1 MTIDK
6 TEIGKRIR
14 EVRRSLKMTQRKF
27 GELLG
32 VVPSAVSAYESGSKF
47 PPPESLARIVE
58 LGGVSFD
65 WLLAGGTLPGVTES
79 PPLERPAGQTIEHH
93 LEPTGGEARVAE
105 MLAGFTAGEPIHL
118 SAQERRLLLQF
129 RLLPAERQEKLIE
142 DIELINVGLQRRTSG
157 WGGTENKG

>member
-1 MTIDK
+1 MNIDK
-6 TEIGKRIR
+6 VEIGKRIR
-14 EVRRSLKMTQRKF
+14 EVRRRLKMTQRKF

-47 PPPESLARIVE
+47 PPPASLGRIVE

-65 WLLAGGTLPGVTES
+65 WLLSGGTPPEFTES
-79 PPLERPAGQTIEHH
+79 PPRGRPAGQTIEHQF
-93 LEPTGGEARVAE
+93 ETAGGEARVAE
-105 MLAGFTAGEPIHL
+105 RLVGFTAGEPIHL
-118 SAQERRLLLQF
+118 STHERRLLLQF

-157 WGGTENKG
+157 WGGTEKKG

>member
-6 TEIGKRIR
+6 VEIGKRFREIR
-14 EVRRSLKMTQRKF
+14 RRLKMTQRKF

-65 WLLAGGTLPGVTES
+65 WLLSGGPPPDATGNTALGQTVVQMNELPDIAGG
-79 PPLERPAGQTIEHH
+79 A
-93 LEPTGGEARVAE
+93 ARVAE
-105 MLAGFTAGEPIHL
+105 MPAVFTAGQPIQL

-129 RLLPAERQEKLIE
+129 RLLPAERREKLIE
-142 DIELINVGLQRRTSG
+142 DIELINVGLQRRTGG
-157 WGGTENKG
+157 WGGTEKED

>member
-1 MTIDK
+1 
-6 TEIGKRIR
+6 
-14 EVRRSLKMTQRKF
+14 MTQRTF

-32 VVPSAVSAYESGSKF
+32 VGPSAVSAYEAGSKF

-58 LGGVSFD
+58 LGGVTFD
-65 WLLAGGTLPGVTES
+65 WLLAGGAPPGGSERT
-79 PPLERPAGQTIEHH
+79 PLERAAGQITEH
-93 LEPTGGEARVAE
+93 LRKPTGGEARVAE

-118 SAQERRLLLQF
+118 SSQERRLLLQF

-157 WGGTENKG
+157 WRGTDKEGQGEV

>member
-14 EVRRSLKMTQRKF
+14 EVRRCLKMTQRKF
-27 GELLG
+27 GEILG
-32 VVPSAVSAYESGSKF
+32 VVPSAVSAYEAGSKF

-65 WLLAGGTLPGVTES
+65 WLLAGG
-79 PPLERPAGQTIEHH
+79 PPPDATGKTTFGQTVVQTNELPEIA
-93 LEPTGGEARVAE
+93 GGAARVAE
-105 MLAGFTAGEPIHL
+105 TPAGFTAGQPIQL

-142 DIELINVGLQRRTSG
+142 DIELINVGLQRRTGG
-157 WGGTENKG
+157 WGGTEKED

>member
-6 TEIGKRIR
+6 VEIGKRFR
-14 EVRRSLKMTQRKF
+14 EVRRRLQMTQRTF

-32 VVPSAVSAYESGSKF
+32 VGPSAVSAYEAGSKF

-58 LGGVSFD
+58 LGGVTFD
-65 WLLAGGTLPGVTES
+65 WLLAGGPDAMGKTPPGRRAAETNEF
-79 PPLERPAGQTIEHH
+79 PEITDGA
-93 LEPTGGEARVAE
+93 ARVAE
-105 MLAGFTAGEPIHL
+105 MPAGFTAGEPIQL

-142 DIELINVGLQRRTSG
+142 DIELINVGLQRRTGG
-157 WGGTENKG
+157 WRGTDKED

>member
-1 MTIDK
+1 MNLDK
-6 TEIGKRIR
+6 VEIGKRFREIR
-14 EVRRSLKMTQRKF
+14 RRLNMTQRKF

-47 PPPESLARIVE
+47 PSPESLGRIVE
-58 LGGVSFD
+58 IGGVSFD
-65 WLLAGGTLPGVTES
+65 WLLAGGPPPAATGQ
-79 PPLERPAGQTIEHH
+79 PPLGRQTVQMSGH
-93 LEPTGGEARVAE
+93 LETTGEARVSE
-105 MLAGFTAGEPIHL
+105 MLAGFTTGKPIQL

-157 WGGTENKG
+157 WGGSENEG

>member
-14 EVRRSLKMTQRKF
+14 EVRRCLKMTQRKF
-27 GELLG
+27 GEILG
-32 VVPSAVSAYESGSKF
+32 VVPSAVSAYEAGSKF
-47 PPPESLARIVE
+47 PPPESLARVVE

-65 WLLAGGTLPGVTES
+65 WLLAGG
-79 PPLERPAGQTIEHH
+79 PPPDATGKTALGQTVVQMNGLPEIA
-93 LEPTGGEARVAE
+93 GGAARVAE
-105 MLAGFTAGEPIHL
+105 MPAGFTAGQPIHL

-142 DIELINVGLQRRTSG
+142 DIELINVGLQRRTGG
-157 WGGTENKG
+157 WGGTKKQD